1 MYFNESTIKTL
12 EELKQAYHKL
22 AMRLHPDRGGSVE
35 QMQALNNEYDI
46 LFQKVK
52 NTHYSHTRQTVYSC
66 PTDEQPEDFRSLIDE
81 LIKIDDIK
89 IEIIGCFLW
98 VSGKTRPQKE
108 QLKRLGLRWSRDKQK
123 WYKSPAGYR
132 RFGKRD
138 YTYEEIQSMYGVQA
152 SYRGHGP
159 QKLNH
164 PHQ

>member
-22 AMRLHPDRGGSVE
+22 AMQLHPDRGGSVK
-35 QMQALNNEYDI
+35 QM
-46 LFQKVK
+46 
-52 NTHYSHTRQTVYSC
+52 QTVYSC

-98 VSGKTRPQKE
+98 VSGNTRPHKE

-159 QKLNH
+159 KKLNQ
-164 PHQ
+164 PHR